1 MHVQERAGL
10 REGAEVPGQLQTAIV
25 FVDLAGFT
33 SLADAM
39 GDHMAAQ
46 LLERLSH
53 IVRDAVGRWEG
64 HVVKQIGDAF
74 MLVALAL
81 EASRLHGGAEALADI
96 AVGRARARASPRK
109 TTGGELGTLGVGDLG
124 GGRRRRYAPALLESA
139 RLPAVRRAVRDPDP
153 LRPRLRRG
161 ARRLL
166 PSPVPVRARGPRAVQ
181 RASGKDGVTSEHVT
195 F

>member
-96 AVGRARARASPRK
+96 AVGRARARASPR
-109 TTGGELGTLGVGDLG
+109 
-124 GGRRRRYAPALLESA
+124 RRPSTSLRSRPSRISA
-139 RLPAVRRAVRDPDP
+139 A
-153 LRPRLRRG
+153 
-161 ARRLL
+161 AR
-166 PSPVPVRARGPRAVQ
+166 SAARGTRSGSTSTAIAPRCAATTSIACAGAGT
-181 RASGKDGVTSEHVT
+181 RASSGAASIR
-195 F
+195 